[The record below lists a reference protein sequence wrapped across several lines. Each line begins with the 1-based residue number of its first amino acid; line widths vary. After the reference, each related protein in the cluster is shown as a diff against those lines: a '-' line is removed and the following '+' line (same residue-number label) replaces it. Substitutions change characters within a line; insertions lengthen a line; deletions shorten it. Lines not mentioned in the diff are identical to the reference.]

1 LGAFIAKINQGKA
14 RFKPNQA
21 AKYPPKNANVSV
33 VPYTK
38 NRKASKASSYP
49 CVTVE
54 NGEKHKAQG
63 ERFVANLGKPSKSLE
78 HKKHAHKASVSF
90 PADPNTQW

>member
-1 LGAFIAKINQGKA
+1 MQSKAMSQGSAIGQIERLKA
-14 RFKPNQA
+14 YAEHLKKRC
-21 AKYPPKNANVSV
+21 VTGV
-33 VPYTK
+33 GLK
-38 NRKASKASSYP
+38 NRRASKASSCP
-49 CVTVE
+49 RVTVE

-63 ERFVANLGKPSKSLE
+63 DRFVANLGKPSKSLE